1 MNPPLQGIRVLAVEQ
16 MQALPYATQLM
27 ARMGAEVVKV
37 EHPRTGE
44 SARGA
49 LPAVMDVDGEQV
61 GATYLRN
68 SLNKK
73 SICIDLKSPA
83 GVELIKQLV
92 PHFDVVG
99 ENFKPGTMKRLGL
112 GYADLAPLHPGLV
125 YVSVSGFGNLSESP
139 YASWPAYAIV
149 AEAMGGFLESARA
162 EGEAPR
168 PGAAGA
174 LGDIGSSLFAAIGTL
189 AALRERD
196 RSGRGQHVD
205 ISMFDAMV
213 AMADVVPF
221 FWSMGVRG
229 SNRRGRAGGVVAP
242 FKAKDGWFVMQAVR
256 EHHLEIFAKAVGHPE
271 WLSDER
277 FAERAG
283 WNLHLE
289 DVIRPAVEAWAS
301 TRTKLEVCSELCA
314 HGIAAGPCL
323 SAEDIIADPHVAQHE
338 MIREISRPDA
348 EEPLLIVGNPIKLSE
363 TPEHADDR
371 WPTLGQHTEEIL
383 RQDLGLAESEIDSLR
398 EDGVI
403 RSGPTP

>member
-1 MNPPLQGIRVLAVEQ
+1 MNRPLEGIRVLAIEQ

-27 ARMGAEVVKV
+27 GRLGAEIVKV
-37 EHPRTGE
+37 EHPKTGE

-49 LPAVMDVDGEQV
+49 LPAVADVDGEQV

-73 SICIDLKSPA
+73 SICIDLKSEE
-83 GVELIKQLV
+83 GVALIKRLV

-99 ENFKPGTMKRLGL
+99 ENFKPNTMKRLGL
-112 GYADLAPLHPGLV
+112 GYADLAPLHRGLV
-125 YVSVSGFGNLSESP
+125 YVSVSGFGNLTESP
-139 YASWPAYAIV
+139 YATWPAYAVV
-149 AEAMGGFLESARA
+149 AEAMGGFLESARRDD
-162 EGEAPR
+162 EPPR

-229 SNRRGRAGGVVAP
+229 TRRGATGGIVAP
-242 FKAKDGWFVMQAVR
+242 FKARDGWFVMQAVR
-256 EHHLEIFAKAVGHPE
+256 EHHLAIFARAVGHPE
-271 WLSDER
+271 WLDDER
-277 FAERAG
+277 FSDRSG
-283 WNLHLE
+283 WSVHLE

-301 TRTKLEVCSELCA
+301 TRSKLEICAELCGQ
-314 HGIAAGPCL
+314 GIAAGPCL
-323 SAEDIIADPHVAQHE
+323 SAEDIIADPHVNAHG
-338 MIREISRPDA
+338 MIREIPRPDA
-348 EEPLLIVGNPIKLSE
+348 DEALMVVGNPIKLSE
-363 TPEHADDR
+363 TPEVPDDR
-371 WPTLGQHTEEIL
+371 WPTLGQHTDEIL
-383 RQDLGLAESEIDSLR
+383 QKDLGLETSELESLR
-398 EDGVI
+398 EAGVI